1 MTNKVDAQKIKN
13 AIGETDQEVLLTLG
27 EGENVVEITVQTSLS
42 VGAHTHLVN
51 SIADMVIYADEDE
64 EVYAPSLRQ
73 FALGF
78 NLLNYFTNIELPDTT
93 EEARRLIEC
102 TDIVDR
108 VLEVLPNGYFKMIV
122 KEADAL
128 IEYRKAQ
135 ALKLTKLDRVLDA
148 VLDVIKTAK
157 EQTNNFDMKHIMEF
171 VDKYAPQ
178 ELKDQLIKAIVEHT
192 TEKDVE

>member
-42 VGAHTHLVN
+42 VSAHTHLVN

-93 EEARRLIEC
+93 EEARELIEC